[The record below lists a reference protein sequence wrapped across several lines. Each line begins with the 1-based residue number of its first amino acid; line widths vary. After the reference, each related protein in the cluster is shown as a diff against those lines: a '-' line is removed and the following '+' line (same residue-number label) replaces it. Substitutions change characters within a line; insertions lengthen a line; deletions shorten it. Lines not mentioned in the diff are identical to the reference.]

1 MINKINLYLVV
12 CLFFVYNSKAEQA
25 YQPNW
30 DSLANHNEAP
40 EWFRN
45 AKFGIYFHWGPYSVP
60 AFGNEHYPRTMYGH
74 PSGKKPVEN
83 KLKKNY
89 IAGLGFQ
96 SFREHEF
103 HITKYGSLN
112 DFEYHDLIPLFKA
125 EKFDA
130 YEWATLL
137 RKLVR
142 VLPVPLLSTM
152 MGTLCG
158 TLLVIH
164 GMLIIQDQK
173 EILLGKWKRQ

>member
-1 MINKINLYLVV
+1 MS
-12 CLFFVYNSKAEQA
+12 FFRLHSKAEQA

-45 AKFGIYFHWGPYSVP
+45 AKFGIYFHWGLIQFPHLEMSIIQERCMDIQ
-60 AFGNEHYPRTMYGH
+60 AE
-74 PSGKKPVEN
+74 KPVEN

-112 DFEYHDLIPLFKA
+112 DFEYHDLIPLF
-125 EKFDA
+125 
-130 YEWATLL
+130 
-137 RKLVR
+137 
-142 VLPVPLLSTM
+142 
-152 MGTLCG
+152 
-158 TLLVIH
+158 
-164 GMLIIQDQK
+164 
-173 EILLGKWKRQ
+173 